1 MTMADQSGAS
11 AVCSD
16 ASIGGSTDVCGR
28 RPGSVVDVV
37 VVGGRDVLVVGA
49 WGAFALVPASSCQ
62 VITPAMMTKR
72 SASGRRRRR
81 CLRRRRSILWAAVG
95 VRSTWDGTRW
105 GSPFDP
111 VFVTSEIVRR
121 SGVEFKPLHQ
131 QSGAAHSGRRGDAA
145 RSPSRRRVV
154 VPIWDEEMIFTPM
167 SRLGHIRVSSARWC
181 SDPAP

>member
-1 MTMADQSGAS
+1 MADQSGAS

-37 VVGGRDVLVVGA
+37 VVGGRDVLVVVDAASA

-95 VRSTWDGTRW
+95 VRSAWDGTGW

-111 VFVTSEIVRR
+111 VFVAFQIVR
-121 SGVEFKPLHQ
+121 
-131 QSGAAHSGRRGDAA
+131 
-145 RSPSRRRVV
+145 
-154 VPIWDEEMIFTPM
+154 
-167 SRLGHIRVSSARWC
+167 
-181 SDPAP
+181 

>member
-1 MTMADQSGAS
+1 MADQSGAS

-16 ASIGGSTDVCGR
+16 ASIGGSTDDCGR

-37 VVGGRDVLVVGA
+37 VVGGRDVLVVVEAASA
-49 WGAFALVPASSCQ
+49 WGAFALVPALSCQ

-81 CLRRRRSILWAAVG
+81 CLRRRRSIRWAAVG
-95 VRSTWDGTRW
+95 VLSTWDGTRW

-131 QSGAAHSGRRGDAA
+131 Q
-145 RSPSRRRVV
+145 
-154 VPIWDEEMIFTPM
+154 
-167 SRLGHIRVSSARWC
+167 LGCC
-181 SDPAP
+181 SQWPAG

>member
-1 MTMADQSGAS
+1 MADQSGAS

-16 ASIGGSTDVCGR
+16 ASIGGSTDDCGR

-37 VVGGRDVLVVGA
+37 VVGGRDVLVVVEAASA
-49 WGAFALVPASSCQ
+49 WGAFALVPALSCQ

-81 CLRRRRSILWAAVG
+81 CLRRRRSIRWAAVG
-95 VRSTWDGTRW
+95 VLSTWDGTRW

-131 QSGAAHSGRRGDAA
+131 Q
-145 RSPSRRRVV
+145 
-154 VPIWDEEMIFTPM
+154 
-167 SRLGHIRVSSARWC
+167 
-181 SDPAP
+181 

>member
-1 MTMADQSGAS
+1 MADQSGAS

-16 ASIGGSTDVCGR
+16 ASIGGSTDDCGR

-37 VVGGRDVLVVGA
+37 VVGGRDVLVVVEAASAG
-49 WGAFALVPASSCQ
+49 GAFALVPALSCQ

-81 CLRRRRSILWAAVG
+81 CLRRRRSNRHWGTVG
-95 VRSTWDGTRW
+95 MRSTWDRTRW

-111 VFVTSEIVRR
+111 VLVISEIVRT

-131 QSGAAHSGRRGDAA
+131 QSGAVHSDRRGGAVRCPLA
-145 RSPSRRRVV
+145 RRRAVV
-154 VPIWDEEMIFTPM
+154 CPCGT
-167 SRLGHIRVSSARWC
+167 RR
-181 SDPAP
+181 